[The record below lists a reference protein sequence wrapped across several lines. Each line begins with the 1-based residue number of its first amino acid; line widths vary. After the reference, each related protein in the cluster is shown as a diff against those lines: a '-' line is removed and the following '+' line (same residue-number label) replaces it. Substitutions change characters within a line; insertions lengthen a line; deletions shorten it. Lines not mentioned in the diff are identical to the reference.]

1 MKNLTTLIFLCL
13 GFLCHAS
20 PTPNDT
26 IYTNV
31 ESLMKEVES
40 TNKKTAT
47 YYLVLKDT
55 KDKEVKVRIDL
66 KQIDADIPIYKS
78 DELDI
83 KKLLALR
90 EESLEVAKQKLK
102 VFDAKALEQVK
113 LEKSVGNL
121 NKRLKELQ
129 ADTISK
135 DSLTIDS
142 IQKRIKI
149 KSKEAG
155 IKKQEARKLF
165 DEYEKMMD
173 SVLGNLKDQYKQRL
187 VAAME
192 EAYQKIENKE
202 TAFKSVDDDGTFWDI
217 RLDLLKIDARREMN
231 IPRRMNGNKKESIEK
246 ITAGK
251 QYYLLHFAEFG
262 TMFEEEEVK
271 KVFSAIKLWEFHLNP
286 YLVDKQFGLVCDD
299 QYRTQHYINS
309 VVDYKNYKENLI
321 EKDDSKVE
329 NIFLEDVQWVSQ
341 IDDMYKGTT
350 CWKWS
355 CCNRASNEI
364 LERSGTGTDRSK
376 QVVIAQSSQQDCGNI
391 TMKSKE
397 EFEEGINIL
406 KTSLKEH
413 KLPILIGVHHPKAIK
428 NDKGLIIEWAEKC
441 SGNTPQITN
450 HYVVVVGMGYDE
462 QKQQNYFRFYEVGTS
477 ILGKGTSTNNK
488 LYLDESLKILKGT
501 TEYKSNSEYYYIITE
516 IRKND
521 GKSYK

>member
-1 MKNLTTLIFLCL
+1 
-13 GFLCHAS
+13 
-20 PTPNDT
+20 
-26 IYTNV
+26 
-31 ESLMKEVES
+31 MKEVR
-40 TNKKTAT
+40 TTKKKTAT
-47 YYLVLKDT
+47 YYLVLNDGE
-55 KDKEVKVRIDL
+55 DKEVKVRIDL
-66 KQIDADIPIYKS
+66 KQIDCEIPIYKS
-78 DELDI
+78 ESFDI
-83 KKLLALR
+83 KKLMALK
-90 EESLEVAKQKLK
+90 EESLIEPNQKLK
-102 VFDAKALEQVK
+102 VIDA
-113 LEKSVGNL
+113 
-121 NKRLKELQ
+121 
-129 ADTISK
+129 
-135 DSLTIDS
+135 
-142 IQKRIKI
+142 
-149 KSKEAG
+149 KSKEWKRLTNEVKTLTKERDALKADTLSLDSTALVKAEQDLQDKREEY
-155 IKKQEARKLF
+155 KKVDKEARNLF
-165 DEYEKMMD
+165 DEYEAMMD
-173 SVLGNLKDQYKQRL
+173 SLMGNLRTQYNERL

-192 EAYQKIENKE
+192 EAYEKIENKE
-202 TAFKSVDDDGTFWDI
+202 TTFRSVDDDAHIWDI
-217 RLDLLKIDARREMN
+217 RMDLLKIDATREMK
-231 IPRRMNGNKKESIEK
+231 IPRRLDGGDETIEK

-251 QYYLLHFAEFG
+251 LYYLLHFAEFG
-262 TMFEEEEVK
+262 SMFEEEEVK
-271 KVFSAIKLWEFHLNP
+271 KVFSTIKLWEFHLNP

-321 EKDDSKVE
+321 EKDDSKFE

-364 LERSGTGTDRSK
+364 LKRSGTGTDRSK

-428 NDKGLIIEWAEKC
+428 NDKGLIIEWVEKC